1 MGCLWFGAIIAH
13 EQGRRHHRRCYSHS
27 AHRCDWTCFTRRPR
41 VPNPA
46 SAPAASPAPSP
57 ATPVAARVHTENLIH
72 TRSFSHFTS
81 TQNICACQRSFEKTL
96 AKSTCKWF
104 VYLRNRNKLLSLVIR
119 RFQNRE
125 LVLARE
131 QTYKVLI
138 HAPFALFLPPSCPSQ
153 LTDYFLCVQGT
164 IGNILNVTTLFSSGK
179 FQLKFFR

>member
-1 MGCLWFGAIIAH
+1 MIG
-13 EQGRRHHRRCYSHS
+13 
-27 AHRCDWTCFTRRPR
+27 
-41 VPNPA
+41 PA
-46 SAPAASPAPSP
+46 SPDGPVSQTLHLHQQLHQLPPSP

-179 FQLKFFR
+179 FQLQFFQ